1 MVSIINMVSSFGT
14 FLELRISLLFGLL
27 IIDAKKDVRNLV
39 IISLSELWIRQIG
52 SGIYKN
58 KIKTV
63 RGSII

>member
-58 KIKTV
+58 KIKKP
-63 RGSII
+63 

>member
-1 MVSIINMVSSFGT
+1 MQMVSIINMVFSFGT

-58 KIKTV
+58 KIKKP
-63 RGSII
+63 

>member
-1 MVSIINMVSSFGT
+1 MQMVSIINMVSSFGT

-58 KIKTV
+58 KIKKP
-63 RGSII
+63 

>member
-1 MVSIINMVSSFGT
+1 MQMVFIINMVSSFGT

-58 KIKTV
+58 KIKKP
-63 RGSII
+63 